1 MRFFFFGTLRDKDIL
16 EVVTD
21 RAVDGHPFAAAFLS
35 GYRLLRVRRETFPM
49 LIEAPGAD
57 VEGTV
62 VEDLSAADIERIR
75 FYESIEYDPA
85 EHRVTLAAGGSL
97 TCHVFAATGK
107 IEHSGEAWTY
117 EDWAR
122 RHKAK
127 ELRETRLWMALHGHL
142 EPTEADRL
150 WDEARD
156 AGCPLEELVEA
167 VTGAPQARRSQAGR
181 R

>member
-16 EVVTD
+16 EAVTD
-21 RAVDGHPFAAAFLS
+21 RAVDGHPFAAAYLS
-35 GYRLLRVRRETFPM
+35 GYRLVRVRRETFPM
-49 LIEAPGAD
+49 LIEAPEAD
-57 VEGTV
+57 VEGAV
-62 VEDLSAADIERIR
+62 VDGLSTADIERIR

-85 EHRVTLAAGGSL
+85 EHVVTLAAGGRL
-97 TCHVFAATGK
+97 TCHVFAATAR
-107 IEHSGEAWTY
+107 IDHSGEAWAY

-142 EPTEADRL
+142 DPAEADRL

-156 AGCPLEELVEA
+156 AGRPLEELVEA
-167 VTGAPQARRSQAGR
+167 VTGAVGARRSQGGGP
-181 R
+181 